1 MKYTKSLDHALM
13 ATYYANKAAKTRSVT
28 AKRMFQKKAL
38 ASILEAGKQS
48 DVKYGMSVLEA
59 SLRLAAENEGIVPAE
74 GADDIMV
81 EDDTMPLEAEAEE
94 LPEEDEEDVVVEDED
109 DEEDDEDEESDDAE
123 LDAAFNRVMARA
135 RARRVKAAAVRKRPS
150 KSRIR

>member
-48 DVKYGMSVLEA
+48 DAKYGMSVLEA

-74 GADDIMV
+74 GADDMMV

-109 DEEDDEDEESDDAE
+109 DEEDDEDESDDAE

-135 RARRVKAAAVRKRPS
+135 RARRVKATAVRKRPS

>member
-13 ATYYANKAAKTRSVT
+13 ATYYANKAAKTKSLT

-48 DVKYGMSVLEA
+48 DAKYGMRVLEA
-59 SLRLAAENEGIVPAE
+59 SLRLAAENEGLVPAE
-74 GADDIMV
+74 QTDDMVV
-81 EDDTMPLEAEAEE
+81 EDDVMPLEAEAEDI
-94 LPEEDEEDVVVEDED
+94 PEEDEDVDVDVEEDED
-109 DEEDDEDEESDDAE
+109 DDDESDDAE
-123 LDAAFNRVMARA
+123 LDAAFNRVLARA
-135 RARRVKAAAVRKRPS
+135 RSRKVKAARIRAS

>member
-13 ATYYANKAAKTRSVT
+13 ATYYANKAAKTKSLT

-48 DVKYGMSVLEA
+48 DAKYGMRVLEA
-59 SLRLAAENEGIVPAE
+59 SLRLAAENEGLVPAE
-74 GADDIMV
+74 DQADEMVV
-81 EDDTMPLEAEAEE
+81 EDDVMPIEAEAEAEE
-94 LPEEDEEDVVVEDED
+94 DEDLVDEDED
-109 DEEDDEDEESDDAE
+109 DEDEDEESDDAE
-123 LDAAFNRVMARA
+123 LDAAFNRVLARARSRKVKAAARA
-135 RARRVKAAAVRKRPS
+135 RAS

>member
-13 ATYYANKAAKTRSVT
+13 ATYYANKAAKTKSLT

-48 DVKYGMSVLEA
+48 DAKYGMRVLEA
-59 SLRLAAENEGIVPAE
+59 SLRLAAENEGLVPAE
-74 GADDIMV
+74 DQADEMVV
-81 EDDTMPLEAEAEE
+81 EDDVMPLEAEAEDI
-94 LPEEDEEDVVVEDED
+94 PEEDEDVDVDVDVEEDED
-109 DEEDDEDEESDDAE
+109 DDDESDDAE
-123 LDAAFNRVMARA
+123 LDAAFNRVLARARSRKVKAARA
-135 RARRVKAAAVRKRPS
+135 RAS

>member
-48 DVKYGMSVLEA
+48 DAKYGMSVLEA

-74 GADDIMV
+74 GTDDMMV
-81 EDDTMPLEAEAEE
+81 EDDTMPLEAEAEDV
-94 LPEEDEEDVVVEDED
+94 PEDEEE
-109 DEEDDEDEESDDAE
+109 
-123 LDAAFNRVMARA
+123 
-135 RARRVKAAAVRKRPS
+135 
-150 KSRIR
+150 

>member
-13 ATYYANKAAKTRSVT
+13 ATYYANKAAKTKSLT

-48 DVKYGMSVLEA
+48 DAKYGMRVLEA
-59 SLRLAAENEGIVPAE
+59 SLRLAAENEGLVPAE
-74 GADDIMV
+74 QTDDMVV
-81 EDDTMPLEAEAEE
+81 EDDVMPLEAEAEDIPE
-94 LPEEDEEDVVVEDED
+94 EEDEDVDVDVEEDED
-109 DEEDDEDEESDDAE
+109 DDDESDDAE
-123 LDAAFNRVMARA
+123 LDAAFNRVLARA
-135 RARRVKAAAVRKRPS
+135 RSRKVKAARVRAS

>member
-38 ASILEAGKQS
+38 ASILEAGKQA
-48 DVKYGMSVLEA
+48 DAKYGMSVLEA

-74 GADDIMV
+74 GADDMMV
-81 EDDTMPLEAEAEE
+81 EDDTMPLEAEAEDI
-94 LPEEDEEDVVVEDED
+94 PEDED
-109 DEEDDEDEESDDAE
+109 DDVELDEDDEDEEEESDDAE

-135 RARRVKAAAVRKRPS
+135 RARRVKAAAANSRKRPS

>member
-38 ASILEAGKQS
+38 ASILEAGKQA

-74 GADDIMV
+74 GADDMMV
-81 EDDTMPLEAEAEE
+81 EDDTMPLEAEAEDV
-94 LPEEDEEDVVVEDED
+94 PEDEEDDVELDE
-109 DEEDDEDEESDDAE
+109 DEEDDEEESDDTE

-135 RARRVKAAAVRKRPS
+135 RARRIKAANERKRPS

>member
-13 ATYYANKAAKTRSVT
+13 ATYYANKAAKTKSLT

-48 DVKYGMSVLEA
+48 DAKYGMRVLEA
-59 SLRLAAENEGIVPAE
+59 SLRLAAENEGLVPAE
-74 GADDIMV
+74 QTDEMLV
-81 EDDTMPLEAEAEE
+81 EDDMPLEAEAEDI
-94 LPEEDEEDVVVEDED
+94 PEEDEDVDVDVEEDED
-109 DEEDDEDEESDDAE
+109 DDDESDDAE
-123 LDAAFNRVMARA
+123 LDAAFNRVLARA
-135 RARRVKAAAVRKRPS
+135 RSRKVKAARVRAS

>member
-13 ATYYANKAAKTRSVT
+13 ATYYANKAAKTKSLT

-48 DVKYGMSVLEA
+48 DAKYGMRVLEA
-59 SLRLAAENEGIVPAE
+59 SLRLAAENEGLVPAE
-74 GADDIMV
+74 EQTNEMLV
-81 EDDTMPLEAEAEE
+81 EDDMPLEAEAEDI
-94 LPEEDEEDVVVEDED
+94 PEEDEDVDVDVDVDEDED
-109 DEEDDEDEESDDAE
+109 DDDESDDAE
-123 LDAAFNRVMARA
+123 LDAAFNRVLARA
-135 RARRVKAAAVRKRPS
+135 RSRKVKAARVRAS

>member
-48 DVKYGMSVLEA
+48 DAKYGMSVLEA

-74 GADDIMV
+74 GADDMMV

-109 DEEDDEDEESDDAE
+109 DEEDDEDESDDAE

>member
-13 ATYYANKAAKTRSVT
+13 ATYYANKAAKTKSLT

-48 DVKYGMSVLEA
+48 DAKYGMRVLEA
-59 SLRLAAENEGIVPAE
+59 SLRLAAENEGLVPAE
-74 GADDIMV
+74 DQADEMVV
-81 EDDTMPLEAEAEE
+81 EDDVMPIEAEAEE
-94 LPEEDEEDVVVEDED
+94 DEDLVDEDED
-109 DEEDDEDEESDDAE
+109 DEDEDEESDDAE
-123 LDAAFNRVMARA
+123 LDAAFNRVLARARSRKVKAAARA
-135 RARRVKAAAVRKRPS
+135 RAS